1 MNTDFR
7 GNFKQGSTP
16 NLILKIADLDGTLI
30 DPSIITVAITG
41 PNENVSAGEIVL
53 TGQTPYQVANGYYVY
68 EWTIDASQTLGTY
81 TVEWEYVVNGVESHQ
96 YHTVVVV
103 EDLYSQPSYYT
114 ERLVALRTALEH
126 HIACAQN
133 IPIYFEQSKPS
144 RDRSAFDF
152 TFKRWNQASGVRV
165 YRNQDLIET
174 NVDVDWNKGQVV
186 FSDTLLE
193 QDTINVDYN
202 FRWFS
207 EDEIDRFLANSILAI
222 NAFAPASGYSI
233 NDVPTRFIPA
243 LLYGASKDALRQL
256 MMCLQFQQPQQVFG
270 GAEEAQKAFTNME
283 ALKKNYEEDWKL
295 LLEQKKLGPYPS
307 IQMSVTP
314 EYTLPGGRSLSPEIT
329 ALCIVNEGFR
339 GDNFKDVYTLRNNS
353 KINVCDV
360 EVSVYTLRDIY
371 KLFNQGCDIEILSHS
386 DITGNLVFSPINHV
400 WQSGF
405 KTVYELKTTNGHSI
419 LSSDEHLF
427 YINGEYIPLMDIK
440 VGDEVITSDNHI
452 IENSRVKSIKQLKR
466 KQEMLDL
473 EVYETANL
481 FANGIKCHNSR
492 WFRYLFKG

>member
-30 DPSIITVAITG
+30 DPSIILVTITG
-41 PNENVSAGEIVL
+41 PNENVSAGDIVL
-53 TGQTPYQVANGYYVY
+53 ADQTPYQVTSGYYVY
-68 EWTIDASQTLGTY
+68 EWSIDADQIVGTY
-81 TVEWEYVVNGVESHQ
+81 TVDWEYVVSGVGTHQ

-103 EDLYSQPSYYT
+103 EDLDDQPSYYT
-114 ERLVALRTALEH
+114 ERIQALRTALEH

-152 TFKRWNQASGVRV
+152 SFKRWNQASGVRV

-186 FSDTLLE
+186 FSDTLLD
-193 QDTINVDYN
+193 QDVINVDYN

-207 EDEIDRFLANSILAI
+207 EDEIDRFIANAILSI
-222 NAFAPASGYSI
+222 NAFAPASGYTVYDI
-233 NDVPTRFIPA
+233 PTRFIPA
-243 LLYGASKDALRQL
+243 LLYGASKDALRQM

-270 GAEEAQKAFTNME
+270 GEEAAQKAFTNME
-283 ALKKNYEEDWKL
+283 SLKKNYEEDWKL

-307 IQMSVTP
+307 LQMSVTP
-314 EYTLPGGRSLSPEIT
+314 EYTLPGGRSLSPET
-329 ALCIVNEGFR
+329 TVFCIVNEDFR
-339 GDNFKDVYTLRNNS
+339 GYDFENVYTTTRNR
-353 KINVCDV
+353 KTNVCDV
-360 EVSVYTLRDIY
+360 EVSIYTLKDIY
-371 KLFNQGCDIEILSHS
+371 KLFKQGYEIEILSHS
-386 DITGNLVFSPINHV
+386 NITGNLIFSPINYV

-405 KTVYELKTTNGHSI
+405 KTVYELKTTNGYSI

-427 YINGEYIPLMDIK
+427 YVNGKYIPLMDIRI
-440 VGDEVITSDNHI
+440 GDEVITSDNHN
-452 IENSRVKSIKQLKR
+452 IETSRVKSIKQKKR